1 MFPALSSF
9 SACHLVAKIRCWR
22 LLLLFSLYSPI
33 FVLLDGGILVL
44 TPATP
49 PFTNLIAIAVISQIR
64 FQKPPVLPWVLD
76 RLRTLAAIG
85 CSRCDCSPGCVVQIG
100 SRPRWQGVFPP
111 SSLLLLSCM
120 RFQHGVCGGLAVHR
134 GQHHSNISIHIA
146 TDNISMLFSISLS
159 PNHSTFLVQ
168 MIQIGNFEFSVGLH
182 WGACRNSNAGE
193 GSLYSLLLPRSTNNC
208 LSKSLTFGWSCGLSK
223 ALLSVRQQIASVA
236 KGLNFSAL
244 LRLRRLRSWM
254 QWNFD
259 GFPRD
264 FRIL

>member
-1 MFPALSSF
+1 MTLLLPRLVIHQDSQTENPRVATLMTVIVYGHDALSGYHFQTISLQVSNGSVNIAHANMFPALSS
-9 SACHLVAKIRCWR
+9 ACHSVAKIRCWR

-33 FVLLDGGILVL
+33 FVLLDGGTLVL

-146 TDNISMLFSISLS
+146 TISRCCLAYHYHRITVLF
-159 PNHSTFLVQ
+159 
-168 MIQIGNFEFSVGLH
+168 
-182 WGACRNSNAGE
+182 
-193 GSLYSLLLPRSTNNC
+193 LYKWYR
-208 LSKSLTFGWSCGLSK
+208 
-223 ALLSVRQQIASVA
+223 
-236 KGLNFSAL
+236 
-244 LRLRRLRSWM
+244 
-254 QWNFD
+254 
-259 GFPRD
+259 
-264 FRIL
+264 